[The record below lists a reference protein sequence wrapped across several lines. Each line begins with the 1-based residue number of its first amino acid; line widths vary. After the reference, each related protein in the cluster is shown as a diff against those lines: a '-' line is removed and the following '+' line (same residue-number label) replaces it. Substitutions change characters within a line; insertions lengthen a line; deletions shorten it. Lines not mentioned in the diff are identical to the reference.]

1 MPKGKG
7 YGKARSKFV
16 PKSNLRQKGPKGKAQ
31 KSVRQIK
38 KEIKSWRIPKK
49 KQKGR

>member
-16 PKSNLRQKGPKGKAQ
+16 PKRKKVTYTTSKGKT
-31 KSVRQIK
+31 KKIK
-38 KEIKSWRIPKK
+38 PLKRKR
-49 KQKGR
+49 

>member
-16 PKSNLRQKGPKGKAQ
+16 PKNNR
-31 KSVRQIK
+31 
-38 KEIKSWRIPKK
+38 KK
-49 KQKGR
+49 KQKTKWIKTSHPKTGTWEYQVTKKRKGR